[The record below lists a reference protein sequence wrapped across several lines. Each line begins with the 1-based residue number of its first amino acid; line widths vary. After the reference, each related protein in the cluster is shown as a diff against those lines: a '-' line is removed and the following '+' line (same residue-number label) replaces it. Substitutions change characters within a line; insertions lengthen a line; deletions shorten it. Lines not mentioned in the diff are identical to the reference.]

1 MEKKYKAIGL
11 LSGGLDSAVAVKLI
25 LMQNID
31 ILAVNFSSI
40 FCQCNKKNG
49 CGANSVAKNLNISL
63 MHVVKENDYLNI
75 IKNPEFG
82 YGQGLNP
89 CIDCRIYMFKK
100 AKEIMEQQKADF
112 IFTGEVINQ
121 RPFSQRKHIMDLI
134 DKKAG
139 VQDKILRPLSAKLLP
154 PTEAERNGIINREK
168 LLDIKG
174 RRRTIQYD
182 FVENFA
188 IKGYACPAGGCL
200 LTDKI
205 FSDKLKKMFEINPQC
220 TSSDINLLK
229 YGRIFWEEK
238 NLIVIGRNQQENET
252 LRNLKDKNDI
262 FIILE
267 NIPSPAA
274 LIRGNNISTEI
285 IEKSKNII
293 IQYTTKKIEKQP
305 IFTVVK

>member
-49 CGANSVAKNLNISL
+49 CGANSVAKNLNIPL
-63 MHVVKENDYLNI
+63 MHVVKGNDYLNI

-154 PTEAERNGIINREK
+154 PTEPERNGIINREK

-182 FVENFA
+182 FVKNFE

-205 FSDKLKKMFEINPQC
+205 FSSKLKKMFEINPKC
-220 TSSDINLLK
+220 NSSDINLLK

-252 LRNLKDKNDI
+252 LKNLRDKNDI

-274 LIRGNNISTEI
+274 LIRGNNINTEI